1 MRNGSRKRRR
11 RRRKNKQ
18 TPRRSVWY
26 DIYPYYTLRPEA
38 LGCYQC
44 RVEDFVV
51 GFKTDGGSE
60 PEPEPEPGG
69 GDNDDGDGNGGDDDE
84 GEGGGGGGEGN
95 PNEFDDCIVTPGRD
109 PGDDGC

>member
-1 MRNGSRKRRR
+1 MEAEKEEEEKRERINR
-11 RRRKNKQ
+11 LHDEAFGM
-18 TPRRSVWY
+18 TFTHH
-26 DIYPYYTLRPEA
+26 TLRPEA

-51 GFKTDGGSE
+51 VFKTDGGSE

-84 GEGGGGGGEGN
+84 GEGGGGGGGGEGN
-95 PNEFDDCIVTPGRD
+95 PNEFDDCIVPPGMD
-109 PGDDGC
+109 PGDVGC